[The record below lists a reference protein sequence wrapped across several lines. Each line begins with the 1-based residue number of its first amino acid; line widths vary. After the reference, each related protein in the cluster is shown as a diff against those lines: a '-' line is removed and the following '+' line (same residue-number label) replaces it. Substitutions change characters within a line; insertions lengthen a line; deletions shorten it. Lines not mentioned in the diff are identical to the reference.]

1 MPDVGGDVGGTA
13 ADSLMDVDHKFISL
27 KILSASGQCRILPL
41 RQSHCSSRMDAQ
53 PPSYLSTRTLPSNP
67 LELFSY
73 KMDRESKLDHDSVVL
88 ETSMGDVQIE
98 LYYLHAPKVFI
109 WSLTFRNLS
118 DNASRHVKTSQN
130 WPNEDTTTV

>member
-1 MPDVGGDVGGTA
+1 MHSRRPTFQ
-13 ADSLMDVDHKFISL
+13 LEP
-27 KILSASGQCRILPL
+27 CPRILL
-41 RQSHCSSRMDAQ
+41 NSSR
-53 PPSYLSTRTLPSNP
+53 N
-67 LELFSY
+67 

-118 DNASRHVKTSQN
+118 DNASRHVKNFAELAKRGYYNGVIFHRVIQVIVSSRFTGLL
-130 WPNEDTTTV
+130 